1 MRYIMALTTMSIRVD
16 ENDKKRFDEFCD
28 QTGLNASVAVN
39 MYIKAVLREN
49 CIPFEVKADPF
60 YSKENMERLERRI
73 ADVKSGKSVLKEHD
87 LIEVD

>member
-1 MRYIMALTTMSIRVD
+1 MALTTMSIRVD

-39 MYIKAVLREN
+39 MYIKAVLREK

-87 LIEVD
+87 LIEED

>member
-1 MRYIMALTTMSIRVD
+1 MALTTMSIRVD

-49 CIPFEVKADPF
+49 CIPFDVKVDPF

-87 LIEVD
+87 LIEED

>member
-1 MRYIMALTTMSIRVD
+1 MALTTMSIRVD

-49 CIPFEVKADPF
+49 CIPFDVKADPF